1 MTRAKIGDIF
11 EIKITSGYGY
21 FQLTHIH
28 SDPPKM
34 GGLIRVLGKFPE
46 AQVNPEE
53 LAYLPTIFKTFFP
66 INQALKIGAIKKVGP
81 GPIPPADQ
89 EFPIF
94 RGGTKNP
101 ATNVVDIWWF
111 WDGNKSSKVGK
122 ISEEQFEMPI
132 QEVIND
138 TLLAE
143 RIESNWTPKEY
154 R

>member
-1 MTRAKIGDIF
+1 M
-11 EIKITSGYGY
+11 
-21 FQLTHIH
+21 
-28 SDPPKM
+28 
-34 GGLIRVLGKFPE
+34 V
-46 AQVNPEE
+46 
-53 LAYLPTIFKTFFP
+53 
-66 INQALKIGAIKKVGP
+66 KKVGS

-89 EFPIF
+89 AFPIF

-111 WDGNKSSKVGK
+111 LDGKKSSRVDKL
-122 ISEEQFEMPI
+122 SEEQFEIPI

-138 TLLAE
+138 TLFTE